1 MSNRAFVHPLLWRGL
16 YVLAIMLV
24 IVLSLVPNDALRQVN
39 VIGNDKLGHALA
51 YFTLMAFAVQL
62 QDARRDWSRAA
73 FGLLLMGIVI
83 EWLQHQSGLR
93 RADIRDV
100 YANASG
106 IVLGALTALTPARA
120 WLLALDRR
128 LSRRDAS

>member
-1 MSNRAFVHPLLWRGL
+1 MSDRAFVHPLLWRSL
-16 YVLAIMLV
+16 FVFVVLLV
-24 IVLSLVPNDALRQVN
+24 IVLSLVPNDTLRQVDF
-39 VIGNDKLGHALA
+39 IGNDKLGHGLA

-73 FGLLLMGIVI
+73 FGLLLMGIAI

-128 LSRRDAS
+128 LGKR